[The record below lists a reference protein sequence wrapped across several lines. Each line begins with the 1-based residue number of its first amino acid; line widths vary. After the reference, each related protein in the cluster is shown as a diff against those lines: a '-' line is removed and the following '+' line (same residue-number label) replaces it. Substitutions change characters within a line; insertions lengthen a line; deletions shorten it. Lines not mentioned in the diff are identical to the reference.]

1 MSLPRLNS
9 SVLLHLPNFHFRID
23 TFICQ
28 LLKKNKF
35 MPFFYIFAQKNVPIS
50 AIFIKIVVD
59 LVRSDV

>member
-1 MSLPRLNS
+1 
-9 SVLLHLPNFHFRID
+9 
-23 TFICQ
+23 
-28 LLKKNKF
+28 